1 MSFTFNPQKYS
12 AGRPSSK
19 RTFEPLP
26 EGWYEGRIKDLSVKE
41 WPDGGM
47 SLQVTWEVNDE
58 GFQGRLIWQT
68 LNLKH
73 KDPAKSLK
81 AKYLLADI
89 CNAVDSGPI
98 TLGPGQPPEKLRNK
112 ECSIELI
119 LLAPS
124 PPKYPDAK
132 NFLRAV
138 RPVSSDEPGQVPTS
152 GYIPP
157 SSAPPVVEL
166 DDDDIP
172 F

>member
-19 RTFEPLP
+19 RSFEPLP
-26 EGWYEGRIKDLSVKE
+26 AGWYEGRIQDLSIKS

-47 SLQVTWEVNDE
+47 SLQVTWEINDAP
-58 GFQGRLIWQT
+58 FQGRLIWQT

-73 KDPAKSLK
+73 KDPQKSLK

-89 CNAVDSGPI
+89 CNAVGSGPI
-98 TLGPGQPPEKLRNK
+98 TLGPGEPPEVLRNQV
-112 ECSIELI
+112 CSIELI
-119 LLAPS
+119 LL
-124 PPKYPDAK
+124 PPRPPTYPEPK
-132 NFLRAV
+132 NFLAAV
-138 RPVSSDEPGQVPTS
+138 KPLSSEAPGEMPTS